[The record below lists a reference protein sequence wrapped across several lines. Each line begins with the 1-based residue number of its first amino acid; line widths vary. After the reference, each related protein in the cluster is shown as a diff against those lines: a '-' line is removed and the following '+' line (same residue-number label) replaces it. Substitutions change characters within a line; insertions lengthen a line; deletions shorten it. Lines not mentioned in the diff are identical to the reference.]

1 MRCMYSDSTERDLV
15 TMMNPVKYHHGGWN
29 FYKRQLSRRDL
40 KINMIIVMFI
50 FYRSN
55 CGSIT

>member
-1 MRCMYSDSTERDLV
+1 MRCMYSDSTERGLV

-29 FYKRQLSRRDL
+29 LYKRQLSRRDL